1 MIVQLFSLFGLRVAP
16 ALGTSLNGG
25 PPHEGASSRKHQVLS
40 WTDERTKVLA
50 DIRKLEPTDRLSLYS
65 DLVKLNSALFESVRG
80 WDSWLRNPTF
90 METFSQ
96 DELGEIFKNFKDVA
110 TKFLEED
117 IRWTGKKEQG
127 RKIPRAEREEA
138 DRRYA

>member
-1 MIVQLFSLFGLRVAP
+1 MDFSTLFGIRNSSVVRI
-16 ALGTSLNGG
+16 SLNQCW
-25 PPHEGASSRKHQVLS
+25 PHEGASSRKHQVLS

-65 DLVKLNSALFESVRG
+65 GLIKVNSALFESVRG

>member
-1 MIVQLFSLFGLRVAP
+1 M
-16 ALGTSLNGG
+16 
-25 PPHEGASSRKHQVLS
+25 S
-40 WTDERTKVLA
+40 WTDERAKVLA
-50 DIRKLEPTDRLSLYS
+50 DITKIEPTDRLSLYS
-65 DLVKLNSALFESVRG
+65 GLIKVNSALFESVRG
-80 WDSWLRNPTF
+80 WDSWLRSPTF

-96 DELGEIFKNFKDVA
+96 DELGEIFKNFKGVA

-138 DRRYA
+138 ERRYA

>member
-1 MIVQLFSLFGLRVAP
+1 
-16 ALGTSLNGG
+16 
-25 PPHEGASSRKHQVLS
+25 LS

-117 IRWTGKKEQG
+117 IRWTEKKEQG
-127 RKIPRAEREEA
+127 RKIPQTEREEA

>member
-1 MIVQLFSLFGLRVAP
+1 M
-16 ALGTSLNGG
+16 
-25 PPHEGASSRKHQVLS
+25 S